1 MVAAMAILSALALIS
16 SPRSMPPLTTDGD
29 ASDGRRP
36 VIVSSSPSS
45 SSSSS
50 PRRSPSSDY
59 GARRDHPTSYDDDPP
74 FKGPLSLSR
83 WVGSSPDSNRVRIR
97 RHYLDSPSPSS
108 SSLSSSSSSS
118 SSFLDAVDG
127 SPPPTSLG
135 PSTPTDVIL
144 RSVVDH
150 LARRDA
156 PVDAKEVAES
166 VEFYLRC
173 GKRLLGAAR
182 RALPP
187 PTTRDHHGDGGDD
200 DDDDDDDCGGRTI
213 DVQDLCSGHG
223 LTGLIFLACNP
234 PGRAGLDGSVVV
246 TTLVDRAE
254 PKSHSALRDIIA
266 EVCPWVG
273 SDGAASFVA
282 STLEEF
288 AAASSSAAAAAA
300 VDDDDENLVP
310 PGEEGRRRL
319 RRRRQRA
326 TSAMIVIS
334 THACGSLTDAVLEY
348 AADVGAA
355 SIAVMPCCYTGTAD
369 GAPYGVRR
377 MLGVGMAADL
387 RRAFELQ
394 GRGDYHVDF
403 AAVPRAITPMNRII
417 VAERRR

>member
-1 MVAAMAILSALALIS
+1 MVAAMAILSALALIL
-16 SPRSMPPLTTDGD
+16 SPRNMPPLTMDGD

-36 VIVSSSPSS
+36 VILPSSP
-45 SSSSS
+45 SSS
-50 PRRSPSSDY
+50 PRRSASSDY

-83 WVGSSPDSNRVRIR
+83 RVGSSPDSNRVRIR
-97 RHYLDSPSPSS
+97 RHYLDSPLASPLS
-108 SSLSSSSSSS
+108 SSL
-118 SSFLDAVDG
+118 LDAVDG
-127 SPPPTSLG
+127 SSPPTSLG

-187 PTTRDHHGDGGDD
+187 PTTTRDHDDGGDD
-200 DDDDDDDCGGRTI
+200 ADRRRDCGGRTI

-234 PGRAGLDGSVVV
+234 PGRTADGSVVV

-288 AAASSSAAAAAA
+288 AAASRSS
-300 VDDDDENLVP
+300 VVVVDDDDDENRVP
-310 PGEEGRRRL
+310 PPGEGRRRL
-319 RRRRQRA
+319 KRRRRQRA
-326 TSAMIVIS
+326 ASAMIVVS

-377 MLGVGMAADL
+377 MLGVGMAADI

>member
-1 MVAAMAILSALALIS
+1 MVAAMAILSTLALIS
-16 SPRSMPPLTTDGD
+16 SHRNMPPLTKDGNS
-29 ASDGRRP
+29 SDGRHP
-36 VIVSSSPSS
+36 VIVPSSPS

-83 WVGSSPDSNRVRIR
+83 RVGSSPDSNRVRIR
-97 RHYLDSPSPSS
+97 RHYLDSPSPPSSS
-108 SSLSSSSSSS
+108 SSLSSSSL
-118 SSFLDAVDG
+118 LDAVDG

-150 LARRDA
+150 LARKDA

-173 GKRLLGAAR
+173 GKRLLSAAR

-187 PTTRDHHGDGGDD
+187 PTTRDHHGDGGEDD

-273 SDGAASFVA
+273 ADGAASFVA

-288 AAASSSAAAAAA
+288 AAASSSAAAFV

-310 PGEEGRRRL
+310 PVEEGRRRL

-334 THACGSLTDAVLEY
+334 THACGSLTDVVLEY

>member
-1 MVAAMAILSALALIS
+1 M
-16 SPRSMPPLTTDGD
+16 
-29 ASDGRRP
+29 
-36 VIVSSSPSS
+36 
-45 SSSSS
+45 
-50 PRRSPSSDY
+50 
-59 GARRDHPTSYDDDPP
+59 
-74 FKGPLSLSR
+74 
-83 WVGSSPDSNRVRIR
+83 
-97 RHYLDSPSPSS
+97 
-108 SSLSSSSSSS
+108 
-118 SSFLDAVDG
+118 
-127 SPPPTSLG
+127 
-135 PSTPTDVIL
+135 
-144 RSVVDH
+144 DH

-173 GKRLLGAAR
+173 GKRLIGAAR
-182 RALPP
+182 KALPPP
-187 PTTRDHHGDGGDD
+187 PTTRDRDDDDGRGKDD
-200 DDDDDDDCGGRTI
+200 DDDDEAEGDERRRDCGGRII

-234 PGRAGLDGSVVV
+234 PGRTADGSVVV

-254 PKSHSALRDIIA
+254 PKSHSALRGIIA

-273 SDGAASFVA
+273 ADGAASFVA

-288 AAASSSAAAAAA
+288 AAASRFSSSSSAAAV
-300 VDDDDENLVP
+300 VDDDDDDGKRAP
-310 PGEEGRRRL
+310 PGEGRGLRRRPGRRR
-319 RRRRQRA
+319 A
-326 TSAMIVIS
+326 ISTIVIS

-348 AADVGAA
+348 AAEVSAA

-377 MLGVGMAADL
+377 MLGVGMAADV